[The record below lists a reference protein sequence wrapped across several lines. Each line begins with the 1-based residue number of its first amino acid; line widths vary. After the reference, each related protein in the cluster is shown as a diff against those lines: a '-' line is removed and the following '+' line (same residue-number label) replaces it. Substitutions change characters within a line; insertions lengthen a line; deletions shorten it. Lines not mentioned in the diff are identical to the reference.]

1 MQQEN
6 NLNEFENDLNNL
18 DNKKKHP
25 FRLSKSNIILSVIVS
40 IIVMFLNTRF
50 TNFDGFTVGT
60 MIGSVIGVLLLPLL
74 LALLFWFI
82 KGRKKLGGTITYNV
96 VICLM
101 LFGQFGEFSRNIQTK
116 ENSSE
121 SILTARDEFINNTK
135 GNPDSITSNYN
146 KYSETVD
153 KSMEDLIASSTG
165 DERQVYLIIQKY
177 LAKMNTVYSKWNDAN
192 DKVLSPDV
200 FDFELI
206 KNTEECDRQIE
217 IIDDYILTSSNYH
230 DFFLNRIP
238 YLTEEL
244 KVVGLNSKYAKR
256 FMKTLREKDSLQ
268 MPVFK
273 PYIKAHI
280 KFGKGLNQIL
290 KLAKQNIGKW
300 KVEDNYLS
308 FENTEIQTKYD
319 DYLDNVIKHEE
330 TVDAFYDKLLD
341 VM

>member
-1 MQQEN
+1 MKQEKNFKEFEN
-6 NLNEFENDLNNL
+6 NLK
-18 DNKKKHP
+18 NKKHHP

-40 IIVMFLNTRF
+40 LIVVFLNTRF
-50 TNFDGFTVGT
+50 VNFDGFTVGT

-74 LALLFWFI
+74 FALLFWFV
-82 KGRKKLGGTITYNV
+82 KGRKKQGGTITYNV

-101 LFGQFGEFSRNIQTK
+101 LFGQCSEFSRNIQTK

-121 SILTARDEFINNTK
+121 DILTARDEFKSNTR
-135 GNPDSITSNYN
+135 GNPDSITTNYN

-153 KSMEDLIASSTG
+153 KSMEELIASSAG
-165 DERQVYLIIQKY
+165 DERQVYLIIQEY
-177 LAKMNTVYSKWNDAN
+177 LSKMNTVYSNWSKAN
-192 DKVLSPDV
+192 DKVLAPDV

-206 KNTEECDRQIE
+206 NTTEECDRQIK
-217 IIDDYILTSSNYH
+217 IIDDYILESSNYH
-230 DFFLNRIP
+230 DFFLNRTP

-244 KVVGLNSKYAKR
+244 KVVGLNSKRAKR
-256 FMKTLREKDSLQ
+256 FMKSLREKDSLQ

-280 KFGKGLNQIL
+280 EFGKGLNKIL

-300 KVEDNYLS
+300 KIEDGYLL
-308 FENTEIQTKYD
+308 FEAAEVQSKYD
-319 DYLDNVIKHEE
+319 EYLNNVVEHEE
-330 TVDAFYDKLLD
+330 TVNTFYDKLLD